1 MHGSTVTQGDPV
13 LITLLG
19 STSLDSMELSLE
31 PVIKVD
37 SSRKSVA
44 IYLGIINFMAMHI
57 HEPCV

>member
-37 SSRKSVA
+37 SCIELEISIAS
-44 IYLGIINFMAMHI
+44 
-57 HEPCV
+57 

>member
-13 LITLLG
+13 LITLLR
-19 STSLDSMELSLE
+19 STSLDSMEQSLE

-44 IYLGIINFMAMHI
+44 IYLGIITFMAMHI